1 MPSLKVPLPRLRVLI
16 ADDHAMFREGLRLLL
31 EAESDLRVVGEA
43 CSGAE
48 AIALTRKLTPD
59 ILLLDVAM
67 PGQSG
72 LDVARQL
79 HEDGTSTRVLL
90 LTAALARAEVPRALK
105 LGVRGV
111 VEKEAAIALL
121 LKAIRA
127 VQAGEYW
134 VGREVIGDLVDA
146 IGRPAP
152 APSRA
157 AEKSPFGLT
166 GRERELVALVAT
178 GCSNKVIAQKCSLS
192 EDTVKHHLSNIYDKT
207 GVSTRLEL
215 ALFALQNN
223 LAS

>member
-1 MPSLKVPLPRLRVLI
+1 MPSPKVAPARVRIVI

-31 EAESDLRVVGEA
+31 EAESDLRVVGDA
-43 CSGAE
+43 SSGDE
-48 AIALTRKLTPD
+48 AIALTRKLAPD

-111 VEKEAAIALL
+111 VEKEGAVALL

-127 VQAGEYW
+127 VQSGEYW
-134 VGREVIGDLVDA
+134 VGREVIGDLLDA
-146 IGRPAP
+146 IGRPAA

-166 GRERELVALVAT
+166 GRERELVVLVAA

-192 EDTVKHHLSNIYDKT
+192 EDTVKHHLSSIYDKT

>member
-1 MPSLKVPLPRLRVLI
+1 MPSLKVPPPRLRILI

-31 EAESDLRVVGEA
+31 EAESDLSVVGDA
-43 CSGAE
+43 SSGAE
-48 AIALTRKLTPD
+48 AIALTRKLSPD

-72 LDVARQL
+72 LDVVRQL
-79 HEDGTSTRVLL
+79 HEDGTSTRILL
-90 LTAALARAEVPRALK
+90 LTAALARAEIPRALK
-105 LGVRGV
+105 FGVRGV

-146 IGRPAP
+146 IGRPA
-152 APSRA
+152 APSSRV

-166 GRERELVALVAT
+166 TRERELVVLVAA

-192 EDTVKHHLSNIYDKT
+192 EDTVKHHLSSIYDKT

>member
-1 MPSLKVPLPRLRVLI
+1 MPSPKVAPPVRILL

-31 EAESDLRVVGEA
+31 EAEPELRVVGEA
-43 CSGAE
+43 GNGPE
-48 AIALTRKLTPD
+48 VIALIGKLQPD
-59 ILLLDVAM
+59 IVLLDVAM

-79 HEDGTSTRVLL
+79 HEAGTTTRIIL
-90 LTAALARAEVPRALK
+90 LTAALHRAEIPRALK

-111 VEKEAAIALL
+111 VAKESAIGLL

-127 VQAGEYW
+127 VQSGEYW
-134 VGREVIGDLVDA
+134 VEREVIGDLVDA
-146 IGRPAP
+146 LGRPGAER
-152 APSRA
+152 SRA

-166 GRERELVALVAT
+166 VRERELVGLVAA

-192 EDTVKHHLSNIYDKT
+192 EDTVKHHLSSIFDKT

-215 ALFALQNN
+215 ALFALHND

>member
-1 MPSLKVPLPRLRVLI
+1 MPSPKVAPPVRILL

-31 EAESDLRVVGEA
+31 EAEPELRVVGEA
-43 CSGAE
+43 GNGPE
-48 AIALTRKLTPD
+48 VIALIGKLQPD
-59 ILLLDVAM
+59 IVLLDVAM

-79 HEDGTSTRVLL
+79 HEAGTTTRIIL
-90 LTAALARAEVPRALK
+90 LTAALHRAEIPRALK

-111 VEKEAAIALL
+111 VAKESAIGLL

-127 VQAGEYW
+127 VQSGEYW
-134 VGREVIGDLVDA
+134 VEREVIGDLVEA
-146 IGRPAP
+146 LGRPDAGR
-152 APSRA
+152 SRA

-166 GRERELVALVAT
+166 LRERELVGLVAA

-192 EDTVKHHLSNIYDKT
+192 EDTVKHHLSSIFDKT

-215 ALFALQNN
+215 ALFALHND